1 MSKLTSQNVESTVDF
16 KRIIK
21 HSQKTMK
28 LCGEKSTLRYKRTR
42 IVKFTGPVADILAH
56 ESDKGTYWSYDK
68 DTSTLEI
75 YAEELLD

>member
-1 MSKLTSQNVESTVDF
+1 MKVDAESEVDF
-16 KRIIK
+16 KRVVK
-21 HSQKTMK
+21 YQQKTMK
-28 LCGEKSTLRYKRTR
+28 LCGEKSTLRYKHTR

-75 YAEELLD
+75 YAEEMLTPQD